1 MVNYHRV
8 KLVGVST
15 FNYRVFKSRQQWVHR
30 LWILRR
36 LMLVP
41 IYFFVGKLAIQVV
54 LVEGESK
61 GELDIVRQL
70 TLKLV
75 KAFHLNHKNA
85 WN

>member
-1 MVNYHRV
+1 
-8 KLVGVST
+8 
-15 FNYRVFKSRQQWVHR
+15 
-30 LWILRR
+30 
-36 LMLVP
+36 MLVP